1 MDSLK
6 RGLILYDHF
15 PLSSFADSN
24 QFKGHSERE
33 RHLLHAEV
41 KALQGTLGISYKDAA
56 HRLFMAEVE
65 RVKKA
70 DSASQSFAAIR
81 RSLESVVTSDI
92 LPPINAID
100 KGKLDDYMW
109 KNGKWFKES
118 E

>member
-1 MDSLK
+1 LFCA
-6 RGLILYDHF
+6 Y
-15 PLSSFADSN
+15 AT
-24 QFKGHSERE
+24 QFKGHSEHE
-33 RHLLHAEV
+33 HHLLHAEV
-41 KALQGTLGISYKDAA
+41 KALQNTLGISYKDAA

-70 DSASQSFAAIR
+70 DSAASSFAAIR
-81 RSLESVVTSDI
+81 RSLDSVVTSDI

-118 E
+118 G